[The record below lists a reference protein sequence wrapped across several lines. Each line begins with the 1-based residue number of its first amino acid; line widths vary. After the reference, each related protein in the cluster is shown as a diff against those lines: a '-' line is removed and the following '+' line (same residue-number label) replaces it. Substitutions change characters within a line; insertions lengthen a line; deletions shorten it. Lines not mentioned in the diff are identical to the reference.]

1 MRTWLKIW
9 SIPIIFL
16 VAWFVL
22 SKNDWN
28 FGTYIFS
35 RAMHDEFFRIY
46 AGILGVEVDALPGLA
61 LKAAIFDSWIIGVFI
76 AYRKRKV
83 LFPYLRRKT
92 VQFFDWARASIQPTP
107 EVPLTAVKQS
117 NAD

>member
-9 SIPIIFL
+9 SVPIIFL

-28 FGTYIFS
+28 FGTYLFS
-35 RAMHDEFFRIY
+35 REMHDEFFRVY
-46 AGILGVEVDALPGLA
+46 AEILGVEVDALPGLA
-61 LKAAIFDSWIIGVFI
+61 LKAAIFDSWIIVAFI

-83 LFPYLRRKT
+83 LFPYLRRKGS
-92 VQFFDWARASIQPTP
+92 QFIDWVRGSAHSSAALA
-107 EVPLTAVKQS
+107 VADVKQS
-117 NAD
+117 SAD